1 MLNEKGKENKNKII
15 MQKIYSINNL
25 KESITKY
32 YNLTN
37 GSLDNIDNI
46 ITTIENELNT
56 SEKIPSNILKEV
68 KESFNLVRSNIKDNN
83 NNLNSFFEDAEKF
96 FNSIKRNSLLI
107 KEKPKPFINAILNN
121 KNSKKQTPQKN
132 KLIKYTDNNFA
143 NKINHTKIMSKINN
157 HSKSNCDRKA
167 NTAPKK
173 RSLTKYNIVNN
184 NTNQY
189 CPTENNKNISHIP
202 YKSNQIGINKKLY
215 IDLNIKKK
223 DIEILTKEKDNLKKE
238 IEKLR
243 KEIGNKAKEIE
254 SLKSN
259 LKNKD
264 EQGKKK
270 LIESIKSIFEKD
282 SISNNDKPW
291 NINDSFNR
299 ILDNYKI
306 ENELLKRDKAVFSE
320 TINYLKNQLIRDAQT
335 NLEIKLNNKI
345 EMENVKNGYNKKI
358 SEIKDKATII
368 NNLYDAANEE
378 KEKLKANIAAKEL
391 AIINLQIEIETIRN
405 SNNLLADNNESNLK
419 AQIIELNKKIEEQ
432 NKIIN
437 ETNEKYGNAII
448 ENAQLQRYKE
458 NPQLINDDL
467 KSENKNLKKENE
479 NLKENIVTLKSI
491 VNENINKNIGK
502 GGIEEII
509 EDYKEK
515 ELLKKNNEEL
525 KVKYQDL
532 EYKYNQILKN
542 DNNILNCNENYII
555 KNLEKENEKLKKLNS
570 SLISWLEIK
579 GLKKSFLDN
588 KTEVEKLTVY
598 DEEYDLPLM
607 ALGAKKLNNSLNL
620 NIDNPALQAMKEKYN
635 DLKKKYIELEEKY
648 NNDKK

>member
-15 MQKIYSINNL
+15 MQKIYSINNF

-56 SEKIPSNILKEV
+56 SEKIPSNILEEV
-68 KESFNLVRSNIKDNN
+68 KESFNLVRSNIKDNKN
-83 NNLNSFFEDAEKF
+83 YINKF
-96 FNSIKRNSLLI
+96 FNSIKRNSALI
-107 KEKPKPFINAILNN
+107 NEKPKSFINEILNN

-132 KLIKYTDNNFA
+132 KLIKYTDKNFA
-143 NKINHTKIMSKINN
+143 NKINYTKIMSKINN
-157 HSKSNCDRKA
+157 DSNSDRKA

-173 RSLTKYNIVNN
+173 RSLAKYNIVNN
-184 NTNQY
+184 NTNRY
-189 CPTENNKNISHIP
+189 CPTENYKNTSHIA
-202 YKSNQIGINKKLY
+202 YKSNQMGINKKLY

-243 KEIGNKAKEIE
+243 KEIENKAKEIK

-259 LKNKD
+259 LSNKD
-264 EQGKKK
+264 DQGKKI

-291 NINDSFNR
+291 NNNDSFNR
-299 ILDNYKI
+299 ILDKYKI

-320 TINYLKNQLIRDAQT
+320 TINHLKNELIRDAQT

-345 EMENVKNGYNKKI
+345 EMENVKNDYNKKI

-368 NNLYDAANEE
+368 KNLYDAANEE
-378 KEKLKANIAAKEL
+378 KEKLKVNIAAKEL
-391 AIINLQIEIETIRN
+391 AIINLQIEVETIRN

-458 NPQLINDDL
+458 NPELINEDL
-467 KSENKNLKKENE
+467 KSKNKNLEKENE
-479 NLKENIVTLKSI
+479 DLKENVETLKNI
-491 VNENINKNIGK
+491 VNENINKNNVN

-509 EDYKEK
+509 EYYKEK
-515 ELLKKNNEEL
+515 ELLKKTMKSL
-525 KVKYQDL
+525 K
-532 EYKYNQILKN
+532 
-542 DNNILNCNENYII
+542 
-555 KNLEKENEKLKKLNS
+555 
-570 SLISWLEIK
+570 
-579 GLKKSFLDN
+579 
-588 KTEVEKLTVY
+588 
-598 DEEYDLPLM
+598 
-607 ALGAKKLNNSLNL
+607 
-620 NIDNPALQAMKEKYN
+620 
-635 DLKKKYIELEEKY
+635 
-648 NNDKK
+648 

>member
-15 MQKIYSINNL
+15 MQKIYSINNF

-56 SEKIPSNILKEV
+56 SEKIPSNILEEV
-68 KESFNLVRSNIKDNN
+68 KEFFNLVRSNIKDNKN
-83 NNLNSFFEDAEKF
+83 YINKF
-96 FNSIKRNSLLI
+96 FNSIKRNSALI
-107 KEKPKPFINAILNN
+107 NEKPKSFINEILNH

-132 KLIKYTDNNFA
+132 KLIKYTDKNFV
-143 NKINHTKIMSKINN
+143 NKINYTKIMSKINN
-157 HSKSNCDRKA
+157 DSNSDRKA

-173 RSLTKYNIVNN
+173 RSLAKYNIVNN
-184 NTNQY
+184 NTNRY
-189 CPTENNKNISHIP
+189 CPTENYKNTSHIA
-202 YKSNQIGINKKLY
+202 YKSNQMGINKKLY

-223 DIEILTKEKDNLKKE
+223 DIEILTKEKDHLKKE

-243 KEIGNKAKEIE
+243 KEIENKAKEIK

-259 LKNKD
+259 LNNKD
-264 EQGKKK
+264 DQGKKI

-291 NINDSFNR
+291 NNSDSFNR
-299 ILDNYKI
+299 ILDNYKK
-306 ENELLKRDKAVFSE
+306 ENELLKKDKAVFSE
-320 TINYLKNQLIRDAQT
+320 TINHLKNELIKDAQT

-345 EMENVKNGYNKKI
+345 EMENVKNDYNKKI

-368 NNLYDAANEE
+368 KNLYDAANEE
-378 KEKLKANIAAKEL
+378 KEKLKVNIAAKEL
-391 AIINLQIEIETIRN
+391 AIINLQIEVETIRN

-458 NPQLINDDL
+458 NPELINEDL
-467 KSENKNLKKENE
+467 KSKNKNLEKENE
-479 NLKENIVTLKSI
+479 DLKENVETLKNI
-491 VNENINKNIGK
+491 VNENINKNNVN

-509 EDYKEK
+509 EYYKEK

-525 KVKYQDL
+525 KVKYHDL
-532 EYKYNQILKN
+532 ECKYNQLLKN
-542 DNNILNCNENYII
+542 DNNILNCNENNII
-555 KNLEKENEKLKKLNS
+555 KNLEKENEKLKNINS
-570 SLISWLEIK
+570 SLVSWLEIK
-579 GLKKSFLDN
+579 GLKKSYLDN

-635 DLKKKYIELEEKY
+635 ELKKKYIDLEEKY
-648 NNDKK
+648 NDLKNKYKK